1 MTGILL
7 TRRRYLLVAGCCA
20 LALSLAVVARA
31 QLVTGPSQIGT
42 RVLTGPNPAE
52 DPNFPG
58 ANGRVTIAAVGG
70 DVTWTRHQ
78 VPVLDWVQ
86 AGDPDSGVNIPTVLL
101 PKLENKPAVWADYLG
116 FIDGEGALLEAG
128 TKGAVYV
135 FNGSARTLTRKYDS
149 IEQIPEAALTA
160 LKNRKYVYVSS
171 RDVLSV
177 ATALE
182 AEAGGAAAPAAAKPY
197 EADPNL
203 AGAALDD
210 YPLIWDPSRT
220 NFNVKL
226 PQSPQR
232 VPAVYLGFNERGSWI
247 ASALGKLYLW
257 NLPGKTL
264 AQTSDSWWDAPLDLR
279 NPSVLTQGMIYY
291 RQHQYRTAAGTKQS
305 PDPNLPPMTAELSK
319 ALKTSWQYQG
329 SDMTKPLVFA
339 EVGSVDYYLGFD
351 ERGAW
356 VQDHHFA
363 IYAWSFRTW
372 KLERVASRFGNVP
385 HAAVMRLHN
394 RPAGAGGG

>member
-1 MTGILL
+1 MNSIAL
-7 TRRRYLLVAGCCA
+7 TLRRYLQIASVCA
-20 LALSLAVVARA
+20 LALSLAAVARA
-31 QLVTGPSQIGT
+31 QLVTGPSQIGSP
-42 RVLTGPNPAE
+42 VLTGPNPAD

-58 ANGRVTIAAVGG
+58 ANGRVTIAGVGG

-78 VPVLDWVQ
+78 LPVLDWVQ
-86 AGDPDSGVNIPTVLL
+86 AGDPNSGVNIPTVLL

-128 TKGAVYV
+128 PRGAVYV
-135 FNGSARTLTRKYDS
+135 FNGSARTLSRRYGS
-149 IEQIPEAALTA
+149 LEQIPETALAA

-177 ATALE
+177 ATAAE
-182 AEAGGAAAPAAAKPY
+182 AEAGSAAAPAAAKPY

-203 AGAALDD
+203 AGAPLDD

-226 PQSPQR
+226 PQLAQR

-264 AQTSDSWWDAPLDLR
+264 VQASDSWWDAPLDLR

-291 RQHQYRTAAGTKQS
+291 RQHQYRTAAGPRQS
-305 PDPNLPPMTAELSK
+305 PDPNLPPMTADLSK
-319 ALKTSWQYQG
+319 ALRTSWQYQG
-329 SDMTKPLVFA
+329 SDLTRPLVFA
-339 EVGSVDYYLGFD
+339 EVGSADYYLGFD

-356 VQDHHFA
+356 VQDHHFG

-372 KLERVASRFGNVP
+372 KLERVASRFDNIP

-394 RPAGAGGG
+394 RPAGTGGG